1 MTPETTDSTF
11 SRHAT
16 SGYGGISNQHSCG
29 DTPLNDGTVSAGIRF
44 LIARSVITT
53 VILLAGVLLSQGI
66 AHAQPGASEGE
77 AETVQSSGPAI
88 SGTEAAAGA
97 QKAPPSDTALSI
109 TLSTY
114 EYLVNDTAE
123 SVSFRLYVRNNLD
136 SLVVIERVD
145 PSCGCILATVQ
156 KSFVH
161 KGHDGEIYIGLMV
174 DRMNDYQPFTVDVY
188 TSANRTVPL
197 RLYIR
202 KASGHTNDKD
212 D

>member
-1 MTPETTDSTF
+1 MTAVVVIIGLLLGT
-11 SRHAT
+11 
-16 SGYGGISNQHSCG
+16 GYA
-29 DTPLNDGTVSAGIRF
+29 V
-44 LIARSVITT
+44 
-53 VILLAGVLLSQGI
+53 
-66 AHAQPGASEGE
+66 AQPGASDPADTTHSSASVI
-77 AETVQSSGPAI
+77 AEKREPA
-88 SGTEAAAGA
+88 
-97 QKAPPSDTALSI
+97 APRTTTPSDSTLSI

-114 EYLVNDTAE
+114 EYLVSDTAE

-202 KASGHTNDKD
+202 KASSHTNDND
-212 D
+212 E